1 MNTYK
6 IHVTISYMQYII
18 HNKYYNMLSNL
29 AALTQEIHVLL
40 FGCRKFSHDIV
51 LLFKSQR
58 SYDISNIA
66 EFAVSVRSL
75 NTLSSV
81 SAVLGSG

>member
-18 HNKYYNMLSNL
+18 HNKYYMLSNL
-29 AALTQEIHVLL
+29 AAPTQEIHVLL

-51 LLFKSQR
+51 LPFKSQR

-81 SAVLGSG
+81 SAVLG